1 VQCLAWLNNGV
12 IATAAQAISTLI
24 SGQCDDLVAGLHPR
38 YTNLMMRRV
47 RFYWRLYKAF
57 LRTSLVREMEFRANF
72 WAKVFYNLLWL
83 GFFLVTL
90 KIIFRHTDSIAGWNE
105 AEALVLASTLYLID
119 ALIST
124 LFYFG
129 LSELPALVRQGTLD
143 FVLFKP
149 VDAQFWLSLRRI
161 NLDQLG
167 SLVVAVLL
175 GIYAL
180 LQLGYIPPLVN
191 VLLYLSMVLTGVL
204 IFYSFHFMMMTLS
217 IWLVR
222 VENLWVLSDVFAQ
235 LGRFPTDV
243 FDRVLRRVFT
253 YVLPIAFLATIPA
266 KALLG
271 KASAVFL
278 GFAVAWAFVFFVA
291 GRLLWK
297 FALRSYTSA
306 SS

>member
-1 VQCLAWLNNGV
+1 MSRL
-12 IATAAQAISTLI
+12 
-24 SGQCDDLVAGLHPR
+24 
-38 YTNLMMRRV
+38 
-47 RFYWRLYKAF
+47 RFYWNLYKAF

-72 WAKVFYNLLWL
+72 WAKMLYNALWL
-83 GFFLVTL
+83 GFFLATL
-90 KIIFRHTDSIAGWNE
+90 KIIYRHTDSIAGWSE
-105 AEALVLASTLYLID
+105 SEALVLAATLYFID

-129 LSELPALVRQGTLD
+129 LSELPTLVRQGTLD

-149 VDAQFWLSLRRI
+149 VDSQYWLSLRRI

-167 SLVVAVLL
+167 SLAVAVLL
-175 GIYAL
+175 GVYAL
-180 LQLGYIPPLVN
+180 TRLEYMPTLLNLALYIG
-191 VLLYLSMVLTGVL
+191 MVLTGVL

-235 LGRFPTDV
+235 IGRFPTDV
-243 FDRVLRRVFT
+243 FERALRRVFT
-253 YVLPIAFLATIPA
+253 YILPIAFLATIPT

-271 KASAVFL
+271 KVSAGFLVFAL
-278 GFAVAWAFVFFVA
+278 VWSVVFFVA
-291 GRLLWK
+291 GRLFWK

>member
-1 VQCLAWLNNGV
+1 MNRL
-12 IATAAQAISTLI
+12 
-24 SGQCDDLVAGLHPR
+24 
-38 YTNLMMRRV
+38 
-47 RFYWRLYKAF
+47 RFYWNLYKAF

-72 WAKVFYNLLWL
+72 WAKMLYNALWL
-83 GFFLVTL
+83 GFFLATL
-90 KIIFRHTDSIAGWNE
+90 KIIYMHTDSIAGWSE
-105 AEALVLASTLYLID
+105 SEALVLAATLYFID
-119 ALIST
+119 ALIAT

-129 LSELPALVRQGTLD
+129 LSELPTMVRQGTLD

-149 VDAQFWLSLRRI
+149 VDSQFWLSLRRI

-175 GIYAL
+175 GGYAL
-180 LQLGYIPPLVN
+180 LRLDYLPSPTNIA
-191 VLLYLSMVLTGVL
+191 LYLGMVFTGVL

-222 VENLWVLSDVFAQ
+222 VENLWVLSEVFAQ
-235 LGRFPTDV
+235 IGRFPTDV

-271 KASAVFL
+271 KASAGFL
-278 GFAVAWAFVFFVA
+278 WFAVAWALVFFIA
-291 GRLLWK
+291 GRMFWK

>member
-1 VQCLAWLNNGV
+1 MKRL
-12 IATAAQAISTLI
+12 
-24 SGQCDDLVAGLHPR
+24 
-38 YTNLMMRRV
+38 
-47 RFYWRLYKAF
+47 RFYWNLYKAF

-72 WAKVFYNLLWL
+72 WAKVFYNALWL
-83 GFFLVTL
+83 GFFLATL
-90 KIIFRHTDSIAGWNE
+90 KIIYRHTETIAGWNE
-105 AEALVLASTLYLID
+105 AEALVLAATLYFID

-129 LSELPALVRQGTLD
+129 LSELPTMVRQGTLD

-149 VDAQFWLSLRRI
+149 VDSQFWLSLRRI

-167 SLVVAVLL
+167 SLAVAVVL

-180 LQLGYIPPLVN
+180 LQLDYLPSLMHIV
-191 VLLYLSMVLTGVL
+191 LYLGMVLTGVL

-235 LGRFPTDV
+235 IGRFPTDV

-271 KASAVFL
+271 KASAGFL
-278 GFAVAWAFVFFVA
+278 GFAVAWAVAFFVA

>member
-1 VQCLAWLNNGV
+1 MNRL
-12 IATAAQAISTLI
+12 
-24 SGQCDDLVAGLHPR
+24 
-38 YTNLMMRRV
+38 
-47 RFYWRLYKAF
+47 RFHWNLYKAF

-83 GFFLVTL
+83 GFFLATL
-90 KIIFRHTDSIAGWNE
+90 KIIYRHTDAIAGWSE
-105 AEALVLASTLYLID
+105 AEALVLAATLYFID

-129 LSELPALVRQGTLD
+129 LSELPTMVRQGTLD

-149 VDAQFWLSLRRI
+149 VDSQFWISLRRI

-167 SLVVAVLL
+167 SLGVAVLL

-180 LQLGYIPPLVN
+180 LQLGYMPPLAN
-191 VLLYLSMVLTGVL
+191 CALYLGMVLTGVL

-235 LGRFPTDV
+235 IGRFPTDV
-243 FDRVLRRVFT
+243 FETMLRRLFT

-271 KASAVFL
+271 KASAGFL
-278 GFAVAWAFVFFVA
+278 WFAVAWALVFFVT
-291 GRLLWK
+291 GRLFWR